1 MAVRVFFR
9 LRCTNTAF
17 QPILICA
24 PNCWI
29 RPITGWIITHSQQ
42 VAEVVQ
48 HKMLVQAERPETARH
63 FNQNLCNAMSASDW
77 AVHHQEC
84 KHSMN
89 ASSKSIRLNS
99 FDYFAVA
106 TIALPNHIISIALHW
121 LAPKC
126 WHFRFFD
133 SNSWNRCSS
142 SNQKWPKCSQVTSL
156 NRQRFSS
163 RRFPRFSPAKSQTR
177 QEAK

>member
-1 MAVRVFFR
+1 MFAVAAEELIAFLWANSTTFGCEGSENCSRFLLDNYTLLYQVEQVRVKHALEFRAESKQGTRLPINGSPCFFR

-63 FNQNLCNAMSASDW
+63 FNQNLCNAMSASD
-77 AVHHQEC
+77 
-84 KHSMN
+84 
-89 ASSKSIRLNS
+89 
-99 FDYFAVA
+99 
-106 TIALPNHIISIALHW
+106 
-121 LAPKC
+121 
-126 WHFRFFD
+126 
-133 SNSWNRCSS
+133 
-142 SNQKWPKCSQVTSL
+142 
-156 NRQRFSS
+156 
-163 RRFPRFSPAKSQTR
+163 
-177 QEAK
+177 